1 MILCKRYR
9 IPSFLH
15 FSSHFQTTAANW
27 RENLAVEKSMVEA
40 PAERFRVLACQVDI
54 VVSLPKPQTLITVGQ

>member
-9 IPSFLH
+9 IPIFLLI
-15 FSSHFQTTAANW
+15 FRRLLQTGGK
-27 RENLAVEKSMVEA
+27 NLTVEKSIVEA
-40 PAERFRVLACQVDI
+40 PAKRFRVVACQVDI